1 MLYTSFTKQKTS
13 LNPTKMFAL
22 ETSVFIS
29 RHYDYTQSS
38 KHVMFLCLGKWLRV
52 NQNRAYS
59 WW

>member
-38 KHVMFLCLGKWLRV
+38 KHVMFFVSRQMIEGQPKSGL
-52 NQNRAYS
+52 
-59 WW
+59 